1 MTETTEIRMR
11 EIHGRTRRYRARYEA
26 WRLSWLALCGLIL
39 LTGIGLLMN
48 SGQSPSVAAVADGYG
63 AVLLRDGAGAYIVI
77 GLLAFTLGVAATVLC
92 IRLKDRAARRMP
104 EEDAGDGGGHEH
116 GK

>member
-39 LTGIGLLMN
+39 LTGIGLL
-48 SGQSPSVAAVADGYG
+48 
-63 AVLLRDGAGAYIVI
+63 
-77 GLLAFTLGVAATVLC
+77 AFALGVATTVLC
-92 IRLKDRAARRMP
+92 VRLKDRTARRMP
-104 EEDAGDGGGHEH
+104 EDKSGGHEH
-116 GK
+116 EE